1 MIESRVVELG
11 ELANNT
17 LRSGQMWSLDR
28 LVLHLVNTILQF
40 GFTCIYYVLSIKSSQ
55 VRIQWQS
62 YKNTLEGSFK
72 TQYATDSIC
81 YLIMI
86 SYVYNNSISCVVAV
100 YQLPHYK
107 QL

>member
-55 VRIQWQS
+55 VRIQ
-62 YKNTLEGSFK
+62 
-72 TQYATDSIC
+72 
-81 YLIMI
+81 
-86 SYVYNNSISCVVAV
+86 
-100 YQLPHYK
+100 
-107 QL
+107 